1 MLRLLAS
8 SSLIVFVNIWNS
20 LHLKNKICKHL
31 NFFIF
36 ERQNLH
42 TFEILCIWKTKL
54 AENEVHTSQTGKP
67 NWLNSIQNL
76 DRSVA
81 QRSSFLILTNQPFD
95 TRKWWTN
102 HWPITKSS
110 DYGSDK
116 VLSMVFNLFPSWKDH
131 SPSFTGKVCIFQN
144 PRYVSV

>member
-1 MLRLLAS
+1 M
-8 SSLIVFVNIWNS
+8 VFVNIWNS
-20 LHLKNKICKHL
+20 LYLKNKICKHL
-31 NFFIF
+31 KFFIS
-36 ERQNLH
+36 ERQNLY
-42 TFEILCIWKTKL
+42 TFEKFEFCCIWKTKL
-54 AENEVHTSQTGKP
+54 AANEVHTSQTGKP

-102 HWPITKSS
+102 HWLITKSS

-116 VLSMVFNLFPSWKDH
+116 VLSMVFNLFPSWINR
-131 SPSFTGKVCIFQN
+131 SPSFTVKVCIFQN